1 MPIKIMVID
10 DDPGI
15 LNLIKSMVEP
25 LGCEVF
31 ATTDSQ
37 GAAEIVRRHKFDG
50 IFVDAHMP
58 RVDGFQLTQV
68 IRSSPSNNKVPI
80 VMLTGY
86 DDAET
91 MRQGFSAGISFFL
104 GKPITQERMIRLVNA
119 LRGTLL
125 KEKRRYVRL
134 IFRAPVDCKRKSRGP
149 AIAKACGLD
158 ISEGGMAL
166 IQAENL
172 DVGDEVNLEF
182 QLPAVPETMSLL
194 AQVVRKMPP
203 DGIGV
208 MFVEL
213 SPDAR
218 NAIRRFIMRGAQS

>member
-1 MPIKIMVID
+1 MPIKIMVVD

-15 LNLIKSMVEP
+15 LNMIKVMVEP

-37 GAAEIVRRHKFDG
+37 GAAEIVRRIKFDG

-58 RVDGFQLTQV
+58 HVDGFQLAQA
-68 IRSSPSNNKVPI
+68 IRRSPSNNKVPI

-91 MRQGFSAGISFFL
+91 MRRGFGAGISFFL
-104 GKPITQERMIRLVNA
+104 GKPVTQERMIRLVNA
-119 LRGTLL
+119 LRGTML
-125 KEKRRYVRL
+125 KEKRRYARL
-134 IFRAPVDCKRKSRGP
+134 IFRAPVDCKRKSRSP
-149 AIAKACGLD
+149 AIAKASGLD

-166 IQAENL
+166 IQAGNM
-172 DVGDEVNLEF
+172 DVGDEVSLEF

-208 MFVEL
+208 MFVEVA
-213 SPDAR
+213 PATQK
-218 NAIRRFIMRGAQS
+218 AIQQFIMRQVKS